1 MCGVMIGTSPRLS
14 LTVQMC
20 GVMIGTSPRL
30 SLTVQMCC
38 VMIGTSPRLSLIVQ
52 MCGVMIGGFLVC
64 WTPYTIIST
73 LSMCGVGMSTQ
84 VATLPTMFA
93 KLSCALN
100 PVIYVSCR
108 PSSGRPSALSCPG
121 PTTPSIA
128 TRERPLS
135 YRENPNCECA
145 LFAWRVVY

>member
-1 MCGVMIGTSPRLS
+1 MCGVMIGTSPRL
-14 LTVQMC
+14 LLIVQMC

-30 SLTVQMCC
+30 SLIVQMCG
-38 VMIGTSPRLSLIVQ
+38 VMIDTSPRLSLIVQ

-64 WTPYTIIST
+64 WTPYAIISA

-100 PVIYVSCR
+100 PAIYVLM
-108 PSSGRPSALSCPG
+108 SSKFREAVGALAPWSHNSQHRHTR
-121 PTTPSIA
+121 TTI
-128 TRERPLS
+128 ELS
-135 YRENPNCECA
+135 GEPK
-145 LFAWRVVY
+145 L